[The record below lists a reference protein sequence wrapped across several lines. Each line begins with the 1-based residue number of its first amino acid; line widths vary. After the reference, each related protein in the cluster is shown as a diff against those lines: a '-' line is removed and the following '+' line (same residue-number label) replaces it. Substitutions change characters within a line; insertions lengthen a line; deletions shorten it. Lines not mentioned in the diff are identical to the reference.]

1 MQRRSA
7 LSVLLSSLLYWAA
20 APFVTNCA
28 LAQTAEV
35 PGGDERLRSFQPH
48 IAVVLPLQSASFGRH
63 ADAVRL
69 GVQTAA
75 NLQQDPSLP
84 VIVYATTE
92 DPPHILDTYERAVT
106 AGARAVIGPL
116 TRSGVSALAGSS
128 EIRVPTLA
136 LNMPE
141 IEAQLPRGMLYVFG
155 LQIESEARQVAL
167 YALRQGGTSAFI
179 VVGDAPLGRRIAQAF
194 SEQWRNLKGE
204 IAEQFVYSTEPAM
217 LAKLHEQL
225 ASSGANT
232 IFLSVDS
239 ARARFIRPY
248 LGTRQTIYATSLVF
262 TSNAD
267 SLEAYDLEGV
277 RFLDMPWLLEPDNS
291 AVIAYLRPEMKT
303 TSLEMERLYALGIDA
318 YRIVHAMLTQPDWNG
333 SLDGVTGTIRLDGQ
347 QFVRELVP
355 AQFAGGTV
363 RALSVSR

>member
-1 MQRRSA
+1 M
-7 LSVLLSSLLYWAA
+7 
-20 APFVTNCA
+20 
-28 LAQTAEV
+28 
-35 PGGDERLRSFQPH
+35 PGNDDRVRLTQPH

-69 GVQTAA
+69 GVQAAA

-92 DPPHILDTYERAVT
+92 DPPHILDTYERALA

-136 LNMPE
+136 LNVPE
-141 IEAQLPRGMLYVFG
+141 LDAQLPRGMLYVFG

-179 VVGDAPLGRRIAQAF
+179 VVGDTPLGRRIAQAF
-194 SEQWRNLKGE
+194 SEEWRNRKGE
-204 IAEQFVYSTEPAM
+204 IAEQFEYSTEPAM
-217 LAKLHEQL
+217 LAKLRERL
-225 ASSGANT
+225 TSSSANT
-232 IFLSVDS
+232 VFLSVDS

-262 TSNAD
+262 ASNAD
-267 SLEAYDLEGV
+267 ALEAYDLEGV
-277 RFLDMPWLLEPDNS
+277 RFMDMPWLLEPDNP
-291 AVIAYLRPEMKT
+291 AVITYLRPELKT
-303 TSLEMERLYALGIDA
+303 TGLEMERLYALGIDA

-333 SLDGVTGTIRLDGQ
+333 SLDGVTGTVRLEGQ
-347 QFVRELVP
+347 QFVRDLVP
-355 AQFAGGTV
+355 AEFAGGTV
-363 RALSVSR
+363 RAVSVSR